1 MYSEYGNN
9 HPLKINKTLIFS
21 YINMSFFGN
30 TAVKT
35 LVSGRRRESEQTVRV
50 VFVLFYKTFWADGVG
65 DAPTEFYKEKTFIA
79 GVETPA
85 CVLTSRRDLRLDYGY
100 CVIPLSY
107 FARHFGRVG
116 GVTLLWSS
124 IRNNTFYTGTPPF
137 GLHFAS
143 QEIGRRLGRDYACI
157 TLRSACSDI
166 PVCVLTFRRDLC
178 LGEMVAFG

>member
-1 MYSEYGNN
+1 
-9 HPLKINKTLIFS
+9 
-21 YINMSFFGN
+21 MSCFTGH
-30 TAVKT
+30 
-35 LVSGRRRESEQTVRV
+35 
-50 VFVLFYKTFWADGVG
+50 FVLFHKTFWAATRQSSCELDSALGLLQNWTDGVG
-65 DAPTEFYKEKTFIA
+65 DAPTEFCKDMTFIA
-79 GVETPA
+79 EVETPA

-143 QEIGRRLGRDYACI
+143 QGIGRRLGRDYACI

-166 PVCVLTFRRDLC
+166 PACVLTFRRDLC